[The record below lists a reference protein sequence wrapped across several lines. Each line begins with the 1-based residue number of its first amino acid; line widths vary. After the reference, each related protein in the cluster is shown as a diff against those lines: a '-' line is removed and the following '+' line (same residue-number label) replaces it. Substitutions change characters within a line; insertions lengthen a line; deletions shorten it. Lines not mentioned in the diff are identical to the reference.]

1 MPHPTTPHPSRWLRL
16 VASLVASLAVVGA
29 SIVLSVDNA
38 SAVGLETFSGCGE
51 LRAHL
56 VQAATDAGPLTLDEA
71 DSRSVAVPTAESASG
86 GGGGTNT
93 QVAGVDEL
101 DVVEVL
107 ADGRLLVARDDRVV
121 LVDAGGEVV
130 LATLPVPPAPQITVD
145 EQGTT
150 LWAVSYEGQS
160 TTLTRAVLTG
170 DGFTD
175 ATSWSVAGRLVDLRR
190 DGAAVHLVV
199 VDDDVLPME
208 SGIAIERDG
217 EVAPNEVLP
226 FRGTSPV
233 PCDEV
238 LHSPLPG
245 GPATT
250 LVTSFSTTGALRP
263 TAAAE
268 IVGAGDNVLV
278 TATALYVSTPAI
290 DAPRPVTGIHRFDLD
305 DLQLTGSGS
314 VTGQLINQFALDE
327 HDGHLRAAV
336 TLGGFAPPEGPM
348 AIEPDVGVVV
358 EDTASSAAREPA
370 PDEPTTTTT
379 PPEPPTT
386 TTTEAPTTTTTEAPT
401 TTTTTEAPT
410 TTTTV
415 ASAGVGLSEIVT
427 LDLDGALD
435 VVGRSPRFGHEGE
448 TLHGIRFAGDTAY
461 AVTFLQTDPLYVID
475 LADPA
480 APRVLGEIEI
490 PGFSAYLHPISPT
503 QVIGFGPGDDGDV
516 LARLFD
522 VGEPTAP
529 RLLHTVRV
537 GADSPVVWDH
547 HALRAEGEQLL
558 LAANDRVAERPARC
572 GPLAN
577 AQAELEEAQR
587 QVEEQYRQM
596 EVRGDSE
603 VPPVLPQIEARVTAL
618 LECVYPSTFP
628 QARLVMLDPTGTS
641 LRITAVA
648 TGAGEAQRVLRLDG
662 GDFLVVG
669 TELTRVGSTGEV
681 EAVLG

>member
-1 MPHPTTPHPSRWLRL
+1 MPHPATPHPLRWLRL
-16 VASLVASLAVVGA
+16 VTSLVAGLAVVGA

-56 VQAATDAGPLTLDEA
+56 VQAATDAGPLTLDDA

-86 GGGGTNT
+86 GDGGTNT

-121 LVDAGGEVV
+121 LVDAGGEVI

-150 LWAVSYEGQS
+150 LWAVSSEGQS

-170 DGFTD
+170 DGF
-175 ATSWSVAGRLVDLRR
+175 AEASSWSVAGRLVDLRR
-190 DGAAVHLVV
+190 DAAAVHLVV
-199 VDDDVLPME
+199 VDDGVLPME
-208 SGIAIERDG
+208 SGIAIERNG
-217 EVAPNEVLP
+217 EVAPNEALP

-238 LHSPLPG
+238 LHSSRPG

-250 LVTSFSTTGALRP
+250 LVTSFSATGALRP

-290 DAPRPVTGIHRFDLD
+290 DTPRPVTGIHRFDLD

-314 VTGQLINQFALDE
+314 VTGLLINQFALDE

-336 TLGGFAPPEGPM
+336 TVAGFVPLGGPM

-358 EDTASSAAREPA
+358 EDTAGSAAREPA

-379 PPEPPTT
+379 PPVPPEPPTT
-386 TTTEAPTTTTTEAPT
+386 TTEAPSS

-415 ASAGVGLSEIVT
+415 TPAGVGLSEIVT

-503 QVIGFGPGDDGDV
+503 QVIGFGPGEDGEV
-516 LARLFD
+516 VARLFD

-529 RLLHTVRV
+529 RLLDTVRV

-558 LAANDRVAERPARC
+558 LAANDWVAARPARC

-577 AQAELEEAQR
+577 AQAELEDLYR
-587 QVEEQYRQM
+587 QIDDQYRQM
-596 EVRGDSE
+596 EVRSDGS
-603 VPPVLPQIEARVTAL
+603 VPPVLPQIEARVTEL
-618 LECVYPSTFP
+618 SECVYPSTFP

-641 LRITAVA
+641 LRLTAVA